1 MNTEEILKLLDV
13 LIGNI
18 KSIGD
23 AHADEQAKKNLELLI
38 SVAKE
43 IHLKIDEVSSMQ
55 GPLYKSMDEV
65 AKIANKYLDW
75 LGIEE

>member
-1 MNTEEILKLLDV
+1 MNKEEIIKLLNI

-18 KSIGD
+18 KPIGD
-23 AHADEQAKKNLELLI
+23 SAIDKQSKENLELLI

-43 IHLKIDEVSSMQ
+43 IHLKIDEVACMNKFEYASVRESV
-55 GPLYKSMDEV
+55 G
-65 AKIANKYLDW
+65 IANSYLDW

>member
-1 MNTEEILKLLDV
+1 MDTEEILKLLNI

-18 KSIGD
+18 KPIGD

-43 IHLKIDEVSSMQ
+43 IHLKIDDVSSRQ
-55 GPLYKSMDEV
+55 DSKYASIKEV
-65 AKIANKYLDW
+65 AKIANDYLDW

>member
-1 MNTEEILKLLDV
+1 MNKEEILKLLNI

-18 KSIGD
+18 KPIGD
-23 AHADEQAKKNLELLI
+23 SATDKCAKENLELLI
-38 SVAKE
+38 SVEKE

-55 GPLYKSMDEV
+55 NFEYASIKEV
-65 AKIANKYLDW
+65 AKVANDYLDW